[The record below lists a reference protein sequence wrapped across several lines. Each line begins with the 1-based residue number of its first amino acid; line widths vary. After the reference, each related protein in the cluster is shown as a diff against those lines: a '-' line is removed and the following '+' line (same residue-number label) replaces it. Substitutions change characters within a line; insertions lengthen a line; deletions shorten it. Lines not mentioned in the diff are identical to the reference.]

1 MTSYSTTITFIA
13 PINAVN
19 YVYASPIFMDCDQY
33 FNIDIKKTIAF
44 IHNETLFK
52 VASL

>member
-1 MTSYSTTITFIA
+1 
-13 PINAVN
+13 
-19 YVYASPIFMDCDQY
+19 MDCDQY

-52 VASL
+52 SGFTINKKTGKKNQSSSCGACF